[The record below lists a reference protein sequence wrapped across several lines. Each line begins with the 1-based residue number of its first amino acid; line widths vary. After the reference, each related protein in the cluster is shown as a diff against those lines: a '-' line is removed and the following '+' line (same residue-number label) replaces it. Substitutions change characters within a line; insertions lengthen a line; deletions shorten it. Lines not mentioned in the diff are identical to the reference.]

1 MDDKRWMTIF
11 FTDGTKIKFDFPKQ
25 AEDTSNMGAMI
36 KKVLNENQLVVE
48 VEGFLY
54 TIPFVNVKYIQVYPC
69 PEKLP
74 ATAIQGGKLSI
85 DSSL

>member
-1 MDDKRWMTIF
+1 MEDKRWMTIF

-25 AEDTSNMGAMI
+25 VEDSSTMGAMI

-74 ATAIQGGKLSI
+74 NTAIQGGKLSI